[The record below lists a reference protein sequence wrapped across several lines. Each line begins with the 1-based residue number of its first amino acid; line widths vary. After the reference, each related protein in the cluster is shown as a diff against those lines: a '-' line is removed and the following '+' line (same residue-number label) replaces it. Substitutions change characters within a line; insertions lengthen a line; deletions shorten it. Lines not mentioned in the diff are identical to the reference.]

1 MRSQNY
7 KLYLLFVLCANV
19 FSVQFE
25 NLRRYLVYENI
36 LIVKVRVMLL
46 KLMEFQVKF
55 NFVQLGKKY
64 GLNKLLLWSYP
75 NRD

>member
-25 NLRRYLVYENI
+25 NFRRSLVYENI